1 MVVRVTALGISPELS
16 AAADQVTNEARVAA
30 GVDHGG
36 DDRPVDF
43 HKIIDRQMTIGNEGA
58 AVVVEFD
65 GKDFGVQ
72 RDPIREDEI
81 AFEKTVAVR
90 GSVSGEIVVGGL
102 HVGTDGIERDHG
114 QAFHDWRRM
123 DRFSS
128 AMVTVVIS
136 PRT

>member
-1 MVVRVTALGISPELS
+1 M
-16 AAADQVTNEARVAA
+16 
-30 GVDHGG
+30 
-36 DDRPVDF
+36 
-43 HKIIDRQMTIGNEGA
+43 
-58 AVVVEFD
+58 
-65 GKDFGVQ
+65 
-72 RDPIREDEI
+72 

-128 AMVTVVIS
+128 AMVTVGIS